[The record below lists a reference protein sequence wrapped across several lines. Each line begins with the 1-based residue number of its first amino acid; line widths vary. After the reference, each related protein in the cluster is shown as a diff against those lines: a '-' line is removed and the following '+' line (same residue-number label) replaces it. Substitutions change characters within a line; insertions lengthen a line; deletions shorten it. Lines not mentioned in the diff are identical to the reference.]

1 MASLLNM
8 AWESGSLVLNV
19 EGVYRVDASS
29 TDAAKLF
36 YNVASG
42 ASVAVWATTVKFSA
56 DITSGDLDSLRVAID
71 DVQQIP
77 NGIVTANRN
86 SILDVGSHI
95 GVPIGNCSVLGTF
108 KLDIAIPTDIEQ
120 TLGQ

>member
-8 AWESGSLVLNV
+8 AWELGSLVLNV

-29 TDAAKLF
+29 TNAAKLF

-56 DITSGDLDSLRVAID
+56 NITSGDLDSLRVAID

-77 NGIVTANRN
+77 NGIVTF
-86 SILDVGSHI
+86 
-95 GVPIGNCSVLGTF
+95 VPPSSS
-108 KLDIAIPTDIEQ
+108 DITLADEDPLKTATASQ
-120 TLGQ
+120 T